1 MDVREATSFFLLFLL
16 SLRSPKN
23 NKVAFKRLLICL
35 DRLATMALLWAKCL
49 SLNAELFL
57 SSGDFSSFV
66 MGTIVTADCN
76 LIDFEV
82 DSEKRK
88 LDKLEILNRR
98 LPLIGPDG

>member
-1 MDVREATSFFLLFLL
+1 MDVREATSFFYFFLL
-16 SLRSPKN
+16 STKN

-66 MGTIVTADCN
+66 MGTIVTVDCN

-82 DSEKRK
+82 ESEKGN
-88 LDKLEILNRR
+88 LTN
-98 LPLIGPDG
+98 